1 MEAINGQEDDPFTF
15 SGRIRSIKDAIAG
28 IELMLRTQNNASVHL
43 AASMAAILTAILL
56 RISTGEWALIIAA
69 IVAVWVAEAMNTA
82 FELLCDVASPQFHP
96 IVKQAKD
103 VSAGAV
109 LISAAGAVV
118 IGCSVFI
125 PRIIQFVNG

>member
-15 SGRIRSIKDAIAG
+15 DGRIRSIKDALAG
-28 IELMLRTQNNASVHL
+28 IELMLRTQHNASVHL
-43 AASMAAILTAILL
+43 VATMVAIITAILL
-56 RISTGEWALIIAA
+56 RISAGEWALIIAA
-69 IVAVWVAEAMNTA
+69 MVAVWVAEAMNTA

-109 LISAAGAVV
+109 LISAICAIA

-125 PRIIQFVNG
+125 PRIIQFVSG